1 MKKLFRIIKQ
11 DKIIYRSSITTS
23 LIILVSVIYSL
34 LSYSNLPPVIPLFNQ
49 LPWGEKRLTFTVFIF
64 LPSLLALTLLVLN
77 ILITRFI
84 YEKTPLIARIL
95 TITSL
100 LIGIFSLLL
109 IIRTITIVT

>member
-49 LPWGEKRLTFTVFIF
+49 LPWGEKRLTSTVFIF